1 MKLLIDHHHR
11 SNLLLTFLCLWCFTF
26 SITSG
31 ISMRYVWYNCKT
43 SSAAKDIFQSV
54 INWPRLPWLVTVLP
68 LFGSIFFWAMDAHHP
83 FVKIEVRSLRKYPSR
98 ATTIASQRNSH
109 GIALEEMFSF
119 LRHKTWVFSYTKT
132 PFFSMWAVLKTPG
145 DDTTIWLWLTKAGH
159 GTSPKIKGGFVR
171 WEKPPFSMAMVT

>member
-1 MKLLIDHHHR
+1 MLKLNQLKIILLLLCIQDWAYKSDSLQKKQDGTMKLLIDHHHR

-54 INWPRLPWLVTVLP
+54 INWPRLPWLVTALP

-119 LRHKTWVFSYTKT
+119 LRHKT
-132 PFFSMWAVLKTPG
+132 
-145 DDTTIWLWLTKAGH
+145 
-159 GTSPKIKGGFVR
+159 
-171 WEKPPFSMAMVT
+171 

>member
-54 INWPRLPWLVTVLP
+54 INWPRLPWLVTALP

-83 FVKIEVRSLRKYPSR
+83 FVKMEVRSLRKYPSR

-119 LRHKTWVFSYTKT
+119 LRHKTWVFPYTKT
-132 PFFSMWAVLKTPG
+132 PFFSMWAVFKTPAFFRKFG
-145 DDTTIWLWLTKAGH
+145 DDTTIWLWLT
-159 GTSPKIKGGFVR
+159 
-171 WEKPPFSMAMVT
+171 